1 MAGVPHR
8 LPFPPS
14 VVPMTSLPDRTR
26 PRLTQPVRRAS
37 GSALRLAGAAVWRAL
52 HPTLRERFLE
62 APRPAPLP
70 RLHVESCDGWS
81 VPLFR
86 VPTVPGASA
95 EPVLLLHT
103 AACAAEALRYG
114 RRSLAGALAEAGF
127 AVFLA
132 AQRGDREAVG
142 PQGAAPRLRDVVGED
157 LPAMLA
163 AIRAHSGAAQVHVV
177 GFGLGGLL
185 AMDLGSRCPDEVA
198 SVTALAPPLRWP
210 AWRSEAR
217 RLHLAARL
225 APPSWALPLR
235 TMGRMGAPLVGT
247 VGTVEGARL
256 RGALA
261 YASED
266 LPAGMLAE
274 LARWFAVGRVELVP
288 GQELEAAC
296 RAARAPLHVVRG
308 REDAVC
314 AEASLSAA
322 REGWGGAVH
331 LTEVDGYGHVDL
343 VLGAQAAEDVFA
355 PCLAWLEPL
364 RHACWGAVEDV
375 A

>member
-1 MAGVPHR
+1 
-8 LPFPPS
+8 
-14 VVPMTSLPDRTR
+14 MTSLPDRTR

-37 GSALRLAGAAVWRAL
+37 ASALRLAGAAVWRTL
-52 HPTLRERFLE
+52 HPALRERFLE

-70 RLHVESCDGWS
+70 RVHVESCDGWS

-86 VPTVPGASA
+86 VPTVPGASG

-114 RRSLAGALAEAGF
+114 ADSLAHALSEAGF

-132 AQRGDREAVG
+132 AQRGDREASG
-142 PQGAAPRLRDVVGED
+142 PDGAAPRFRDVVGED

-163 AIRAHSGAAQVHVV
+163 AIREHTGAERVHVM
-177 GFGLGGLL
+177 GFGLGALL
-185 AMDLGSRCPDEVA
+185 AMDLGARCPDEVA
-198 SVTALAPPLRWP
+198 SVSALAPPLRWP
-210 AWRSEAR
+210 SWRSEAR

-225 APPSWALPLR
+225 APPSWSLPLR
-235 TMGRMGAPLVGT
+235 AASRIGVPLVGSP
-247 VGTVEGARL
+247 GSAEGARL

-261 YASED
+261 YTGED
-266 LPAGMLAE
+266 VPVGMLAE
-274 LARWFAVGRVELVP
+274 MARWLAVGRVELVP

-308 REDAVC
+308 SEDAVC
-314 AEASLSAA
+314 AAASLSAA
-322 REGWGGAVH
+322 RVGWGGAVQV
-331 LTEVDGYGHVDL
+331 TEIPGYGHVDL
-343 VLGAQAAEDVFA
+343 VFGAQAAVDVFA
-355 PCLAWLEPL
+355 PCVGWLAARRAVSW
-364 RHACWGAVEDV
+364 RDVEDV